1 MRWFRRRPAA
11 DAENVDDGRATRAA
25 ALYGQFVSPGSLVF
39 DVGANVGE
47 RTAVLVELGARVV
60 AVEPQAKCAAMLRER
75 FGEAVT
81 VEQAAVG
88 SAEGEAELHVAS
100 AHTIS
105 SLNPVWVERV
115 QDSGHFSEYRWD
127 ETVGVP
133 VTTLD
138 ALIERYGVPDFVKV
152 DVEGYELEVVRGLSR
167 PVPVL
172 SFEFDFELIEQRLSA
187 VDRLAQLG
195 MQTFNFSAGETL
207 ELELDEWVG
216 AEAIKT
222 YLERTP
228 RDVLFFGDV
237 YARSASLPR
246 G

>member
-1 MRWFRRRPAA
+1 MRWFRRRPPAVA
-11 DAENVDDGRATRAA
+11 DNVDDGRATRVA
-25 ALYGQFVSPGSLVF
+25 ALYEQFVSPGSLAF
-39 DVGANVGE
+39 DVGANMGD

-60 AVEPQAKCAAMLRER
+60 AVEPQADCAAALRER
-75 FGEAVT
+75 FGEAVI

-88 SAEGEAELHVAS
+88 SVVGQAELHVAS

-115 QDSGHFSEYRWD
+115 QASGRFSEYRWD

-138 ALIERYGVPDFVKV
+138 ALIERHGVPDFVKV

-167 PVPVL
+167 AVPVL
-172 SFEFDFELIEQRLSA
+172 SLEFDFELMEHRLKA
-187 VDRLAQLG
+187 VDRLAVLG
-195 MQTFNFSAGETL
+195 MDAFNFSPGETL
-207 ELELDEWVG
+207 ELALEEWVG
-216 AEAIKT
+216 PDAIKA

-237 YARSASLPR
+237 YARRTER